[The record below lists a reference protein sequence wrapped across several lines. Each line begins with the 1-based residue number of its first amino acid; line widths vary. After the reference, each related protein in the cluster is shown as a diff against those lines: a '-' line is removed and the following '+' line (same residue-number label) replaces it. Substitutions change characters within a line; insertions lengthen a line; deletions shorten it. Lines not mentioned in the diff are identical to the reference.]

1 MIGAVLL
8 AAALTASPLAA
19 VPSASEPASVAAP
32 AAGPA
37 SEELPVAKAV
47 ETALTGNP
55 DLLDAVDAAAIA
67 AASLSAARSVF
78 LPQLTPFLAP
88 TVRDGGA
95 PALSRYGLTASEQ
108 LPFGPRLSG
117 TAEAARLEEGGEWSS
132 FYSLSVSQPL
142 LRGLDPAVTREPL
155 RQAGRQV
162 ATVGR
167 NLSTQRRRTVV
178 AVWSAYLASIL
189 EDELVREAAG
199 RTARAEAIL
208 ASSRAK
214 EQAGSVSRLDVLR
227 AEQLVAQSRSQEND
241 TRNAREDALD
251 LLARLLGRP
260 AGSRWLLRAPERLP
274 VAVPAEEEAIAAALS
289 AREEVVE
296 ARERVTDAEFQLR
309 IARSMLLPSLDAG
322 LTWSAAGS
330 GSRIG
335 NALGSTGPSV
345 WTLGLSSQAPLNLG
359 AQLAARSQAEVTLR
373 SARRAVETL
382 EADVVRQVR
391 AAARRLATARDRL
404 ALDEANEVVAKMQL
418 EVAQLRFGKGL
429 SDNFFVVDA
438 EGLYNSARVSLLT
451 SRQQVLLYELALLSE
466 TGLLRPE
473 EFLPRSVPAP

>member
-1 MIGAVLL
+1 MICPLLL
-8 AAALTASPLAA
+8 AAALASA
-19 VPSASEPASVAAP
+19 PASIPGSTPAAAP
-32 AAGPA
+32 A
-37 SEELPVAKAV
+37 EELPVARAV

-55 DLLDAVDAAAIA
+55 DLLDAVDNAAIA
-67 AASLSAARSVF
+67 AASLSAARSAF
-78 LPQLTPFLAP
+78 LPQVTPFLAP
-88 TVRDGGA
+88 AFRDGGA
-95 PALSRYGLTASEQ
+95 PALSRYGVSASEQ
-108 LPFGPRLSG
+108 LPFGPRLQG

-132 FYSLSVSQPL
+132 YYSLSVSQPL

-162 ATVGR
+162 GTVGR
-167 NLSTQRRRTVV
+167 NLTIQKRRTVV

-199 RTARAEAIL
+199 RTERAETIL
-208 ASSRAK
+208 ESSRAK

-251 LLARLLGRP
+251 LLARILGRP
-260 AGSRWLLRAPERLP
+260 AGSRWLLRAPETLP
-274 VAVPAEEEAIAAALS
+274 VAVPTEEEAITAALS
-289 AREEVVE
+289 SREEVVE

-330 GSRIG
+330 GNRLG
-335 NALGSTGPSV
+335 TALGSQGPSV
-345 WTLGLSSQAPLNLG
+345 WSLGFSSQAPLNLG
-359 AQLAARSQAEVTLR
+359 AQLAAKSQAEVTLR
-373 SARRAVETL
+373 SARRGVGSL

-404 ALDEANEVVAKMQL
+404 SLDEANEGVAKMQL

-429 SDNFFVVDA
+429 TDNFFVVDA

-451 SRQQVLLYELALLSE
+451 SRQQVLLYELALLAE
-466 TGLLRPE
+466 AGLLQPE

>member
-1 MIGAVLL
+1 MIGSLLL
-8 AAALTASPLAA
+8 AVALVST
-19 VPSASEPASVAAP
+19 PAS
-32 AAGPA
+32 GPA
-37 SEELPVAKAV
+37 STLAAPPAEELPVAKAV
-47 ETALTGNP
+47 EAALTGNP
-55 DLLDAVDAAAIA
+55 DLLDAVDSAAIA
-67 AASLSAARSVF
+67 AATLSSARSAF
-78 LPQLTPFLAP
+78 LPQVTPFLAP

-95 PALSRYGLTASEQ
+95 PALSRYGVAASEQ
-108 LPFGPRLSG
+108 FPFGPRLSG
-117 TAEAARLEEGGEWSS
+117 TAEVDRLEQDGGWSS
-132 FYSLSVSQPL
+132 FYSLSLSQPL

-162 ATVGR
+162 GTVGR
-167 NLSTQRRRTVV
+167 NLSIQKRLTVV
-178 AVWSAYLASIL
+178 AVWSSYLASIL
-189 EDELVREAAG
+189 QDELVREAAG
-199 RTARAEAIL
+199 RTERAETIL
-208 ASSRAK
+208 ASSHAK
-214 EQAGSVSRLDVLR
+214 EQAGNVSRLDVLR

-251 LLARLLGRP
+251 LLARILGRP
-260 AGSRWLLRAPERLP
+260 AGSRWRLSAPEKLP
-274 VAVPAEEEAIAAALS
+274 VAVPTEEEAIAAALS
-289 AREEVVE
+289 SREEVVE
-296 ARERVTDAEFQLR
+296 ARERVKDAEFQLR
-309 IARSMLLPSLDAG
+309 IAKSLLLPSLDAG
-322 LTWSAAGS
+322 LTWTAAGS
-330 GSRIG
+330 GNRLGS
-335 NALGSTGPSV
+335 ALGSPGPSV

-373 SARRAVETL
+373 SARRGVESL

-404 ALDEANEVVAKMQL
+404 SLDEANEGVAKMQL

-466 TGLLRPE
+466 AGLLRPE

>member
-1 MIGAVLL
+1 VARACEL
-8 AAALTASPLAA
+8 ALA
-19 VPSASEPASVAAP
+19 
-32 AAGPA
+32 
-37 SEELPVAKAV
+37 
-47 ETALTGNP
+47 GNP
-55 DLLDAVDAAAIA
+55 DLLDAVDGAAIA
-67 AASLSAARSVF
+67 AAAYSSARSGF
-78 LPQLTPFLAP
+78 LPQVTPFLSP
-88 TVRDGGA
+88 TFRDGGT
-95 PALSRYGLTASEQ
+95 PALSRYGITASEQ

-117 TAEAARLEEGGEWSS
+117 TAEAARLDEDGAWSS
-132 FYSLSVSQPL
+132 FYSLTLSQPL

-155 RQAGRQV
+155 RAAGRQV

-167 NLSTQRRRTVV
+167 NLSIQKRRTVV
-178 AVWSAYLASIL
+178 SVWSAYLASIL
-189 EDELVREAAG
+189 QDELVREAEG
-199 RTARAEAIL
+199 RTARAETIL
-208 ASSRAK
+208 AASRAK

-260 AGSRWLLRAPERLP
+260 AGSRWRLAAPERLP
-274 VAVPAEEEAIAAALS
+274 VPVPSEDEALSAALT

-296 ARERVTDAEFQLR
+296 ARERVKDAEVQLR
-309 IARSMLLPSLDAG
+309 IARSLLLPSLDAG
-322 LTWSAAGS
+322 LSWSATGGASRLGS
-330 GSRIG
+330 
-335 NALGSTGPSV
+335 ALGSTGPSV
-345 WTLGLSSQAPLNLG
+345 WTLGLTSQAPLNLG
-359 AQLAARSQAEVTLR
+359 AQLAARSQAEVSLR

-404 ALDEANEVVAKMQL
+404 ALDEANDEVARMQL

-466 TGLLRPE
+466 AGLLRPE
-473 EFLPRSVPAP
+473 EFLPRPAPAP

>member
-1 MIGAVLL
+1 MIARL
-8 AAALTASPLAA
+8 AAAAALALALASDPAVALAA
-19 VPSASEPASVAAP
+19 PPV
-32 AAGPA
+32 
-37 SEELPVAKAV
+37 EELPVAKAV
-47 ETALTGNP
+47 EAALTGNP
-55 DLLDAVDAAAIA
+55 DLLDAVDSAAIA
-67 AASLSAARSVF
+67 AASYSSARSGY
-78 LPQLTPFLAP
+78 LPQVTPFLSP
-88 TVRDGGA
+88 TYRDGGA
-95 PALSRYGLTASEQ
+95 PALSTYGVSASEQ

-117 TAEAARLEEGGEWSS
+117 VASAGRLEESGEWSTL
-132 FYSLSVSQPL
+132 YSLSVSQPL

-155 RQAGRQV
+155 RAAGRQV
-162 ATVGR
+162 ETVGR
-167 NLSTQRRRTVV
+167 NLSIQRRRTVV
-178 AVWSAYLASIL
+178 SVWSAYLASIL
-189 EDELVREAAG
+189 QNELVKEAVG
-199 RTARAEAIL
+199 RTERAETIL

-251 LLARLLGRP
+251 VLARLLGRP
-260 AGSRWLLRAPERLP
+260 AGSRWSLVAPERLP
-274 VAVPAEEEAIAAALS
+274 VPVPSEAEAISAALS
-289 AREEVVE
+289 SREEVVE
-296 ARERVTDAEFQLR
+296 ARERVKDAEFQLR
-309 IARSMLLPSLDAG
+309 IARSNLLPSLDAG

-330 GSRIG
+330 GGRLG
-335 NALGSTGPSV
+335 NALSSTGGSV
-345 WTLGLSSQAPLNLG
+345 WTLGFSSQAPLNLG

-373 SARRAVETL
+373 SARRGVETL

-404 ALDEANEVVAKMQL
+404 ALDEANEGVAKMQL

-466 TGLLRPE
+466 AALLRPE
-473 EFLPRSVPAP
+473 EFLPRPPASP